1 MKAKKALKGSEV
13 WLAEDLTSE
22 NAEKVKLLN
31 EIRKVKKIKNVWT
44 IDGKIRVRELDD
56 TVIMINTRD
65 EIQQLARA

>member
-1 MKAKKALKGSEV
+1 MRAKKALKGSEF

-44 IDGKIRVRELDD
+44 IDGKIRVRKLDD

>member
-1 MKAKKALKGSEV
+1 MKAKKALKGSEF

-22 NAEKVKLLN
+22 TAEKVKLLN

-44 IDGKIRVRELDD
+44 IDGKIRVHELDD
-56 TVIMINTRD
+56 TVIMNNTRD

>member
-1 MKAKKALKGSEV
+1 M
-13 WLAEDLTSE
+13 AEDLTSE

-44 IDGKIRVRELDD
+44 IDGKIRVCKLDD

-65 EIQQLARA
+65 EM